1 MIAYEKRRQPKKSLI
16 LVLGL
21 ILIVS
26 VVLMSTQLTKKK
38 EDTLVLNDVSL
49 VLKLPVSKELI
60 QLPYKEGE
68 IVVDYFDG
76 KTNALPTVIEFE
88 GVYRPS
94 QGIYI
99 SSSDRSFEIYAAL
112 SGEVADVHNDP
123 LLGNS
128 VTIQSDDLKITYQS
142 LKECQL
148 NKGDTVSQGSLIGLS
163 TQNIYNADLG
173 NHLQLIVEKNGKIID
188 PKSVFNVK

>member
-16 LVLGL
+16 LVLVL

-26 VVLMSTQLTKKK
+26 VVLMSTQLVKKK
-38 EDTLVLNDVSL
+38 EDTLVLNDVGL
-49 VLKLPVSKELI
+49 VLKLPMSKEMV

-76 KTNALPTVIEFE
+76 KVNELPTVIEFE

-99 SSSDRSFEIYAAL
+99 SSSAQSFEIYAAL
-112 SGEVADVHNDP
+112 SGEVVDVHNDP

-148 NKGDTVSQGSLIGLS
+148 NKGDTVSQGSLIALS
-163 TQNIYNADLG
+163 TQNIYNAALG
-173 NHLQLIVEKNGKIID
+173 NHLQLIVEKNGNIID